1 MEISDM
7 LNAGVQPVH
16 EVLSALKQLKEDQ
29 ILQINAPFIP
39 APLIDKAIGVG
50 YDYWISEV
58 AEDEFLVY
66 FRKGS
71 IR

>member
-1 MEISDM
+1 M